1 MKVQDTID
9 ARVHFTNE
17 VYRILS
23 SLPILQSFDQGDQK
37 MNKTMYRVTLKE
49 WVTITAKDREE
60 ALQKGAKKIEQGI
73 GKLSQLFIE
82 RSYKVSTQ

>member
-1 MKVQDTID
+1 
-9 ARVHFTNE
+9 
-17 VYRILS
+17 
-23 SLPILQSFDQGDQK
+23 